1 MRTGTVVLT
10 GPSLLILAGATWMFV
25 QRLIS
30 SPVLLALLL
39 INFGVVVFLLPY
51 FARLELLPV
60 KSTKT

>member
-1 MRTGTVVLT
+1 
-10 GPSLLILAGATWMFV
+10 MFV